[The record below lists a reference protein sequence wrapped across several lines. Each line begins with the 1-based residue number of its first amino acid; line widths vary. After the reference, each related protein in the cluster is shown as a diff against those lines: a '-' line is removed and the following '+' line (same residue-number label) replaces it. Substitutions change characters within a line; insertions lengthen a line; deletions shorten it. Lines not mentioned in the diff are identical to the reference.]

1 MLTEN
6 RQGKT
11 VLRQP
16 GVIKIA
22 HALSYSAWVGVVAL
36 RNPRHVGR
44 VGTYGEMCANAGLV
58 SFHFVN
64 VSDARPAVAPWR
76 GSDARFSTNP
86 VCIAIPGAGPER
98 PIILD
103 MATSVIAM
111 GKVRVARNKGEQLK
125 PGILLDGAGKP
136 MTDRGEHKG
145 YALAFVCEMLAGALC
160 GRQQHDAA

>member
-11 VLRQP
+11 VVLRQP

-36 RNPRHVGR
+36 RNPHHIGR
-44 VGTYGEMCANAGLV
+44 VGTYGEMCANAGFV
-58 SFHFVN
+58 SFHFVD
-64 VSDARPAVAPWR
+64 VTDARPAVAPWR

-86 VCIAIPGAGPER
+86 VCIAMPGAEPAR

-103 MATSVIAM
+103 IACRSTDETWREL
-111 GKVRVARNKGEQLK
+111 VTAAR
-125 PGILLDGAGKP
+125 GINVLIETPQSL
-136 MTDRGEHKG
+136 
-145 YALAFVCEMLAGALC
+145 VN
-160 GRQQHDAA
+160 DAARRYAFLAEQWLCSAENGGLP

>member
-36 RNPRHVGR
+36 RNPHHIGR
-44 VGTYGEMCANAGLV
+44 VGTYGEMCANAGFV
-58 SFHFVN
+58 SFHFVD
-64 VSDARPAVAPWR
+64 VTDARPAVAPWR

-86 VCIAIPGAGPER
+86 VCIAIPGAEPAR

-103 MATSVIAM
+103 IRSTDETWRELVTA
-111 GKVRVARNKGEQLK
+111 AR
-125 PGILLDGAGKP
+125 GINVLIETPQSL
-136 MTDRGEHKG
+136 
-145 YALAFVCEMLAGALC
+145 VN
-160 GRQQHDAA
+160 DAARRYAFLAEQWLCSAENGGLP